1 MIFISI
7 MVLQI
12 WGRFLL
18 MLQLTKSFG
27 PMLRIIIN
35 MFGDVLKF
43 LVIWTVVMISL
54 ASIASLLF
62 GELPEYSNFFD
73 VFLNIFGTSQGEY
86 DLTVFDSLEI
96 GKYVG

>member
-1 MIFISI
+1 

-27 PMLRIIIN
+27 PMLRIILN

-43 LVIWTVVMISL
+43 LFIWSVVIICL

-62 GELPEYSNFFD
+62 GELESYSDFSE
-73 VFLNIFGTSQGEY
+73 VILNVFGTSQGNY
-86 DLTVFDSLEI
+86 DMDVFDSLQI
-96 GKYVG
+96 GPLVG